1 MRESFGARPCFR
13 STTGKHHG
21 HYCIVMLHV
30 FTAASL
36 VHTNILYIFNI
47 RVLASQ
53 PQSTDRDSQ
62 RSFLLTICRRKT
74 VSHERRNSGALW
86 KFSFQSPVTSH
97 HHEMECIHSAT
108 EHARA
113 IHLRRNS
120 TAPLRPAISGK
131 HAQTVHAHESLIV
144 SPNVTCE
151 NEEQALKPSHLVGLF
166 CLEVREPPKTT
177 HPYIRMPLSPGGRI
191 NSLGGVSVFSISI
204 QDARYDILTL

>member
-1 MRESFGARPCFR
+1 
-13 STTGKHHG
+13 
-21 HYCIVMLHV
+21 MLHA

-36 VHTNILYIFNI
+36 VQYRLYIFNI

-74 VSHERRNSGALW
+74 VSRERRNSGALW
-86 KFSFQSPVTSH
+86 KFSSQSSPRDGMYPQNMLAPYIYV
-97 HHEMECIHSAT
+97 
-108 EHARA
+108 
-113 IHLRRNS
+113 RRNS
-120 TAPLRPAISGK
+120 TAPLRPAVSGK